1 MATSP
6 GATAGAARREV
17 DAATRE
23 ALSRLKVAL
32 RARYGERLKG
42 LILFGSR
49 ARGDYG
55 PDSDADLAVVLE
67 GPIERPFAIK
77 SEIIDDAY
85 DIFLDTGVDI
95 QPWPIDAASL
105 HRPESHRNPRLIR
118 AILRDGIEL

>member
-1 MATSP
+1 LAASR
-6 GATAGAARREV
+6 GASAGAAHRDV

-23 ALSRLKVAL
+23 ALGRLGVCL
-32 RARYGERLKG
+32 RARYGDRLKG

-49 ARGDYG
+49 ARGDHR

-85 DIFLDTGVDI
+85 DIFLDTGIDI

-105 HRPESHRNPRLIR
+105 RRPESHRNPRLIR